1 MNIHK
6 NARLTLARRIEMVQG
21 IVERGLTPAEAA
33 GNGLGYTLAAG
44 DAALYSLQVM
54 ASGAGQKLVLSKN
67 AGGLP
72 GDFDGDSDVDGNDFL
87 VFQRGFGS
95 TFDASD
101 LADFKNNF
109 GTHAAGAVAGAV
121 PEPAAA
127 VLMLVAAG
135 LLAGG
140 RRAKAAGR
148 LAN

>member
-1 MNIHK
+1 
-6 NARLTLARRIEMVQG
+6 
-21 IVERGLTPAEAA
+21 
-33 GNGLGYTLAAG
+33 LAAG

-72 GDFDGDSDVDGNDFL
+72 GDFDGDNDVDGNDFL

-95 TFDASD
+95 TYDASD

-109 GTHAAGAVAGAV
+109 GTHSAGAVAGAV

-140 RRAKAAGR
+140 RRAKAVCR
-148 LAN
+148 LAD